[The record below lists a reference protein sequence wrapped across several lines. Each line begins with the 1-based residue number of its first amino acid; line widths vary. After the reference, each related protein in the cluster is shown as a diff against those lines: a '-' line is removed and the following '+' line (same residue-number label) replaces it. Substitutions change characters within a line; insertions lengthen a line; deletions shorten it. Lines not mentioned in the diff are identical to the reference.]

1 MYVRSRLR
9 GFACACRIST
19 STSTSN
25 SKKTAHYPNKKAPL
39 PNMGNLPQGWARMKY
54 EKQRKRSVQNGD
66 VPIIFFYPAITGTDV
81 FIAQETWD
89 EIKATCNYGLSSL

>member
-1 MYVRSRLR
+1 
-9 GFACACRIST
+9 
-19 STSTSN
+19 
-25 SKKTAHYPNKKAPL
+25 
-39 PNMGNLPQGWARMKY
+39 MGNLPPGWARMKY

-89 EIKATCNYGLSSL
+89 EIKATCNYGLSSLWLNRCFLSSWQPQLLNGFQANFGTTPVLEGLKTP